1 MHRDI
6 KPANIFL
13 HHGACKLGDLGLS
26 KEVQSLTVPLK
37 HTQCGSPLYL
47 SPEVHMGLPYS
58 KTVDLWA
65 LGSTLFEMMVLEHAF
80 QGRNDAE
87 VLGNVV
93 WARYAEIKGNWS
105 PHLVIMLK
113 AMLSLN
119 PADRPVTSHL
129 LAHSYFSQMI
139 HSGELSPKA
148 LRHRYTEEGRECLKS
163 DLRRMSNAM
172 AELDKRASCEAHPTL
187 ANDAPGCGQEVGL
200 HRTPE
205 KHAGEKRRDEAPR
218 IPVPKRRT
226 TGATQTMAAA
236 TMVVKGEPVA
246 AAAAPAEE
254 PPRKAPVSH
263 AWTRLSDT
271 WHALR
276 HSLEACLRQ
285 TEQCQPDSVPDSRR
299 EGVVAWDSHRP

>member
-1 MHRDI
+1 MKSSQWTPLAGVSAPDRPHAASTTLRAFTFHRSTARAHTSSQRAHPDGGHPHFVMFRESFVLDPHLCIVMDLCEGGDMQKAIASQRTARSFFPEHRVKLWLLQLLAALDFLHWRRMMHRDI

-87 VLGNVV
+87 ILGNVV

-113 AMLSLN
+113 ARQPRRRKS
-119 PADRPVTSHL
+119 PRGRRPCRTRGPG
-129 LAHSYFSQMI
+129 F
-139 HSGELSPKA
+139 
-148 LRHRYTEEGRECLKS
+148 
-163 DLRRMSNAM
+163 
-172 AELDKRASCEAHPTL
+172 PT
-187 ANDAPGCGQEVGL
+187 PGM
-200 HRTPE
+200 H
-205 KHAGEKRRDEAPR
+205 
-218 IPVPKRRT
+218 
-226 TGATQTMAAA
+226 
-236 TMVVKGEPVA
+236 
-246 AAAAPAEE
+246 
-254 PPRKAPVSH
+254 
-263 AWTRLSDT
+263 
-271 WHALR
+271 
-276 HSLEACLRQ
+276 
-285 TEQCQPDSVPDSRR
+285 
-299 EGVVAWDSHRP
+299 